1 MKVDFFVPGQPQ
13 GKGRAKVTTRGRYA
27 HAYTPAKTVAYEDL
41 IKTFFYNNDCQHL
54 NGMLKLTVKAFY
66 KIPQSFSRKK
76 RNDAL
81 NGNLAPLTKPDVDNI
96 LKVVCDALNGIAYED
111 DKQIV
116 YQEIYKYYDEVPR
129 LQIEIKEVE
138 IKDFQFVEREY

>member
-1 MKVDFFVPGQPQ
+1 MKTDFFVPGQPQ

-41 IKTFFYNNDCQHL
+41 IKTFFCNNNCQRL
-54 NGMLKLTVKAFY
+54 NGVLDLTVKAFY

-81 NGNLAPLTKPDVDNI
+81 NGNLTPQTKPDVDNI
-96 LKVVCDALNGIAYED
+96 LKVVCDALNGLAYED

-116 YQEIYKYYDEVPR
+116 HQEIFKFYSDYPR
-129 LQIEIKEVE
+129 LEIEIKEIEV
-138 IKDFQFVEREY
+138 KDFKVVEK